1 MRRHGSIRPQ
11 RVNPGNHDVV
21 NTIRDAVVSL
31 VLLSLVRPG
40 MAQELYIYPMWEQ
53 TDEQKEQ
60 DKLDCFRWA
69 AETSGVDP
77 FTAARDRSEKIKQA
91 SQQPTP
97 KKGGGSLARREAQ
110 EQEARQQQQQVLT
123 KAEAQAEYEN
133 KMALF
138 NQPFIECLEQR
149 GYSVR

>member
-1 MRRHGSIRPQ
+1 MANRN
-11 RVNPGNHDVV
+11 RVGFA
-21 NTIRDAVVSL
+21 AVVLLFL
-31 VLLSLVRPG
+31 VSTG
-40 MAQELYIYPMWEQ
+40 TAQELYIYPMWDQ

-69 AETSGVDP
+69 VEKSGVDP
-77 FTAARDRSEKIKQA
+77 FTAARDRSERIKQV
-91 SQQPTP
+91 SRQPAP
-97 KKGGGSLARREAQ
+97 RKAGGSLARREAQ
-110 EQEARQQQQQVLT
+110 EQEARQQQQQALT

>member
-1 MRRHGSIRPQ
+1 MVNSIG
-11 RVNPGNHDVV
+11 VAFV
-21 NTIRDAVVSL
+21 TL
-31 VLLSLVRPG
+31 VLILFVSPG
-40 MAQELYIYPMWEQ
+40 TAQELYIYPMWDQ

-69 AETSGVDP
+69 VEKSGVDP
-77 FTAARDRSEKIKQA
+77 FTAATDRSKKIKQA
-91 SQQPTP
+91 SQQPAPT
-97 KKGGGSLARREAQ
+97 KGGGSLARREAQ
-110 EQEARQQQQQVLT
+110 EQQAQQQQQQVLT
-123 KAEAQAEYEN
+123 EAEAQAEYEN

>member
-1 MRRHGSIRPQ
+1 M
-11 RVNPGNHDVV
+11 VNGLRIAIV
-21 NTIRDAVVSL
+21 AV
-31 VLLSLVRPG
+31 VLLSLVSPG
-40 MAQELYIYPMWEQ
+40 SAQELFIYPMWDQ

-60 DKLDCFRWA
+60 DKLECFRWA
-69 AETSGVDP
+69 AEKSGVDP
-77 FTAARDRSEKIKQA
+77 FTTARDRSEKIKQA
-91 SQQPTP
+91 SQQPAP

-110 EQEARQQQQQVLT
+110 EQQAQQQQQQVLT
-123 KAEAQAEYEN
+123 EAEAQAEYEN

>member
-1 MRRHGSIRPQ
+1 MANRMR
-11 RVNPGNHDVV
+11 VAFV
-21 NTIRDAVVSL
+21 AV
-31 VLLSLVRPG
+31 VLLSLVNPG
-40 MAQELYIYPMWEQ
+40 TAQELYIYPMWDQ

-69 AETSGVDP
+69 VEKSGVDP
-77 FTAARDRSEKIKQA
+77 FTAARERSERIKQA
-91 SQQPTP
+91 SQQPAP
-97 KKGGGSLARREAQ
+97 RKAGGSLARRAAQ
-110 EQEARQQQQQVLT
+110 EQEARQQQQQALT